1 MKTLVVYY
9 SLEGNTKFI
18 AETISKTVGADLLE
32 LKPIKD
38 ISSTWFMKYF
48 WWWRQVMMKE
58 KPELKAFDKDL
69 DKYDLIFIG
78 TPVWAFNYTPAIY
91 TFFEK

>member
-1 MKTLVVYY
+1 
-9 SLEGNTKFI
+9 
-18 AETISKTVGADLLE
+18 
-32 LKPIKD
+32 
-38 ISSTWFMKYF
+38 
-48 WWWRQVMMKE
+48 MKE